1 MNGFPICTGGNENLE
16 AIELIK
22 HLNSILKKRDPGVL
36 SIAEESTAFPLI
48 TGSLEEGGL
57 GFDLKWNM
65 GFMNDYLVI
74 SNTIRTLEATITE
87 NLPSA

>member
-1 MNGFPICTGGNENLE
+1 MDAVASMLYLDYGRQDGEWIPNMYGGNENLE

-48 TGSLEEGGL
+48 TGSLEEL
-57 GFDLKWNM
+57 SL
-65 GFMNDYLVI
+65 I
-74 SNTIRTLEATITE
+74 HI
-87 NLPSA
+87 